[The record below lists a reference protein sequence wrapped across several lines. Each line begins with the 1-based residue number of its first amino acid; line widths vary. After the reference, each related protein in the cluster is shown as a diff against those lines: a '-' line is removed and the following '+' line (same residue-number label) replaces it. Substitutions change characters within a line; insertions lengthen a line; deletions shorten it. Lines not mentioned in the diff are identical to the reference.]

1 MADTDELKERTE
13 ASLAKFKERAE
24 ALREDLSDARAATK
38 VQMKAMIQ
46 RLDEKYERASQRFDD
61 LKSSSATTRADY
73 QELHDE
79 IVDDLQSMVKTI
91 RRRIR

>member
-1 MADTDELKERTE
+1 MDDLTERTE
-13 ASLAKFKERAE
+13 ASLRKFKERADQ
-24 ALREDLSDARAATK
+24 LREDLGDARAATK

-46 RLDEKYERASQRFDD
+46 RLDAKYEQAEKRLDK
-61 LKSSSATTRADY
+61 LKSSQAAGKKEDIRK
-73 QELHDE
+73 LHDD

>member
-1 MADTDELKERTE
+1 MDDLTERTE
-13 ASLAKFKERAE
+13 ASLRKFKERADQ
-24 ALREDLSDARAATK
+24 LREDLGDARAATK

-46 RLDEKYERASQRFDD
+46 RLDAKYEEAEERLGE
-61 LKSSSATTRADY
+61 LKRSSAAGKKEDIRK
-73 QELHDE
+73 LHDE

>member
-1 MADTDELKERTE
+1 MDDLTERTE
-13 ASLAKFKERAE
+13 ASLKKFKERADQ
-24 ALREDLSDARAATK
+24 LREDLGDARAATK

-46 RLDEKYERASQRFDD
+46 RLDAKYEEAEKELDR
-61 LKSSSATTRADY
+61 LKSSQAAGKKEDIRK
-73 QELHDE
+73 LHDE

>member
-1 MADTDELKERTE
+1 MDDLTERTE
-13 ASLAKFKERAE
+13 ASLKKFKERADQ
-24 ALREDLSDARAATK
+24 LREDLGDARAATK

-46 RLDEKYERASQRFDD
+46 RLDAKYEEAEKKLDQ
-61 LKSSSATTRADY
+61 LKSSQAAGKKEDIRK
-73 QELHDE
+73 LHDE